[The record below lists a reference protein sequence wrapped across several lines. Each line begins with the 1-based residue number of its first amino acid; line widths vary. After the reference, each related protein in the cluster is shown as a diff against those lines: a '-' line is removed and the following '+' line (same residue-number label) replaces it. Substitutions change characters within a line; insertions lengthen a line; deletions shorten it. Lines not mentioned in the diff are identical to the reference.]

1 MSLDPQ
7 LLKQI
12 ELLLLFDLRNT
23 QEGLKVHHNAAAGMI
38 EAAESL
44 HDLGIITL
52 KDGGYL
58 TPRGQEAAEL
68 AEALVGILQ
77 SRSGEDKE
85 K

>member
-1 MSLDPQ
+1 MTLDPQ
-7 LLKQI
+7 LIQQI

-23 QEGLKVHHNAAAGMI
+23 QEGLKVHHNANPGMV
-38 EAAESL
+38 EAAERL
-44 HDLGIITL
+44 YELGIITL

-68 AEALVGILQ
+68 AVALVGILQ
-77 SRSGEDKE
+77 SRAEEDKE